1 VLPSNTR
8 VSVVTRLQ
16 NVAARYQLYSSQRG
30 IGKMQ
35 DRELAADDRIRTDWL
50 GERLSMSE
58 INQEVWDADNIVGQG
73 LETQRFADAVGT
85 EPTLLI
91 FLRHFG

>member
-1 VLPSNTR
+1 
-8 VSVVTRLQ
+8 
-16 NVAARYQLYSSQRG
+16 
-30 IGKMQ
+30 MQ

-73 LETQRFADAVGT
+73 LETQRFAD
-85 EPTLLI
+85 
-91 FLRHFG
+91 